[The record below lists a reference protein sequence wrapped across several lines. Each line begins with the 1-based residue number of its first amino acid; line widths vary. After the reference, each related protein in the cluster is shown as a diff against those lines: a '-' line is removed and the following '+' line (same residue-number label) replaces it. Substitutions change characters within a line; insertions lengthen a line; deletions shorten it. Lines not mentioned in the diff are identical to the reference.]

1 MITTEQKT
9 GLALV
14 TGAASGLGFELS
26 LLLAKDGYD
35 LVLADVDA
43 EKLQQAKLEIAAL
56 YASDIQLIIK
66 DLSKCNVAQQ
76 IYEALDGKAI
86 DVLINN
92 AGFGIYGSFND
103 TDWER
108 EAAMLNLHVLTTT
121 HLTKL
126 VLNGMVARNRGKI
139 LNMSS
144 LAAFQPGP
152 LMSLYYASK
161 AYILSF
167 SEAIANELK
176 GTGVSVTCL
185 CPGQTNTC
193 FQEVVANGASVSDNK
208 INFNIACPKQV
219 AKYGYEAM
227 QKGKVVA
234 IPGNINKFLS
244 KLPRFLSR
252 KTATA
257 VIRKIQEKNRVCKT

>member
-1 MITTEQKT
+1 LNTNNEINKV
-9 GLALV
+9 ALV
-14 TGAASGLGFELS
+14 TGAASGLGFELA

-35 LVLADVDA
+35 LILADMDEQGLRA
-43 EKLQQAKLEIAAL
+43 SKEEMLESNAP
-56 YASDIQLIIK
+56 SVQLICK
-66 DLSKCNVAQQ
+66 DLSEPSAAEEIFKEIN
-76 IYEALDGKAI
+76 DRPI

-92 AGFGIYGSFND
+92 AGFGIFGSFND

-108 EAAMLNLHVLTTT
+108 ETRMLNLHILTTT

-126 VLNGMVARNRGKI
+126 LLKGMVERGSGKI

-176 GTGVSVTCL
+176 GTGVTVTVL
-185 CPGQTNTC
+185 CPGQTKTH
-193 FQEVVANGASVSDNK
+193 FQEVVSNGNSDNK
-208 INFNIACPKQV
+208 INFNVGCPKQV

-227 QKGKVVA
+227 KKGKTVA

-244 KLPRFLSR
+244 KLPRFVSR
-252 KTATA
+252 RTATA
-257 VIRKIQEKNRVCKT
+257 VIRKIQEKNRDC

>member
-1 MITTEQKT
+1 M
-9 GLALV
+9 
-14 TGAASGLGFELS
+14 
-26 LLLAKDGYD
+26 LLAKDGYD
-35 LVLADVDA
+35 LILADVDA
-43 EKLQQAKLEIAAL
+43 EKLQTAQAEIASQ
-56 YASDIQLIIK
+56 YPIKIQLIVK
-66 DLSKCNVAQQ
+66 DLSQNNVAEQ
-76 IYEALDGKAI
+76 IFQALEGRTV

-92 AGFGIYGSFND
+92 AGFGIFGSFHD
-103 TDWER
+103 TDWRR
-108 EAAMLNLHVLTTT
+108 EVDMLNLHVMTTT

-126 VLNGMVARNRGKI
+126 VLKEMVARGSGKI

-176 GTGVSVTCL
+176 GSEVTVTCL

-193 FQEVVANGASVSDNK
+193 FQKVVSNGAASENK
-208 INFNIACPKQV
+208 ISFNIACPKKV
-219 AKYGYEAM
+219 AKYGYDAM

-244 KLPRFLSR
+244 KLPRFVSR
-252 KTATA
+252 RTATA
-257 VIRKIQEKNRVCKT
+257 VIRRIQEKNRRV

>member
-1 MITTEQKT
+1 M
-9 GLALV
+9 
-14 TGAASGLGFELS
+14 
-26 LLLAKDGYD
+26 LLAKDGYD
-35 LVLADVDA
+35 LILADVDA
-43 EKLQQAKLEIAAL
+43 EKLQEAKDLIVAQ
-56 YASDIQLIIK
+56 YSSKIQLIIK
-66 DLSKCNVAQQ
+66 DLSRSNVAEQ
-76 IYEALDGKAI
+76 IFQALEDKPI

-92 AGFGIYGSFND
+92 AGFGIFGSFND
-103 TDWER
+103 TDWQR
-108 EAAMLNLHVLTTT
+108 EVDMLNLHVMTTT

-126 VLNGMVARNRGKI
+126 VLKGMVAQGSGRI

-176 GTGVSVTCL
+176 GTGVTVTCL

-193 FQEVVANGASVSDNK
+193 FQEVVSNGTISSENK
-208 INFNIACPKQV
+208 INFNIACPKKV

-234 IPGNINKFLS
+234 IPGNFNKFLS
-244 KLPRFLSR
+244 KLPRFVSR
-252 KTATA
+252 RTATA
-257 VIRKIQEKNRVCKT
+257 IIRRIQEKNRG

>member
-1 MITTEQKT
+1 M
-9 GLALV
+9 
-14 TGAASGLGFELS
+14 
-26 LLLAKDGYD
+26 AKDGYD
-35 LVLADVDA
+35 LILADVDA
-43 EKLQQAKLEIAAL
+43 EKLRIANDEITSH
-56 YASDIQLIIK
+56 YSSKIQLIIK
-66 DLSKCNVAQQ
+66 DLSRSNVAEQ
-76 IYEALDGKAI
+76 IFQAVEGRPI

-92 AGFGIYGSFND
+92 AGFGIFGSFND
-103 TDWER
+103 TDWQR
-108 EAAMLNLHVLTTT
+108 EVDMLNLHVMTTT

-126 VLNGMVARNRGKI
+126 VLKGMVARGSGKI

-176 GTGVSVTCL
+176 GSGVTVTCL

-193 FQEVVANGASVSDNK
+193 FQKVVSNGTPSSDNK
-208 INFNIACPKQV
+208 INFNIACPKKV

-244 KLPRFLSR
+244 KLPRFVSR
-252 KTATA
+252 STATA
-257 VIRKIQEKNRVCKT
+257 VIRRIQEKNRKI